1 MKSRFK
7 KVVAL
12 IIVFFILITLI
23 LFLIEVG
30 NYKKY
35 YFYCRE
41 ICIEKQ
47 IDIPLVL
54 AVIRTESSFDENAVS
69 SKGAVG
75 LMQVMPKTA
84 KFIAEKVG
92 FNSDYDLFDAQTN
105 LYLGICY
112 LEYLFNKYNDE
123 TVVLAC
129 YNAGE
134 GRVKTWMDGNKLNI
148 EIKETKNYI
157 KKVSRRKK
165 LYKILI

>member
-1 MKSRFK
+1 MKSTFK

-12 IIVFFILITLI
+12 TIVFFILITLI
-23 LFLIEVG
+23 VFIIEVG

-47 IDIPLVL
+47 MDASLVL

-75 LMQVMPKTA
+75 LMQLMPSTA

-92 FNSDYDLFDAQTN
+92 FYKDYDLFDAQTN

-112 LEYLFNKYNDE
+112 LEYLFNKYSEEN
-123 TVVLAC
+123 VVLAC

-134 GRVKTWMDGNKLNI
+134 GRVKSWLNGNDLHVPLL
-148 EIKETKNYI
+148 ETKNYI
-157 KKVSRRKK
+157 KRVVRRKK
-165 LYKILI
+165 LYQILV

>member
-7 KVVAL
+7 KIVAL

-41 ICIEKQ
+41 ICFEKQ

-75 LMQVMPKTA
+75 LMQVMPSTA
-84 KFIAEKVG
+84 KFIAEKVD
-92 FNSDYDLFDAQTN
+92 FNSEYDLFDAQTN

-112 LEYLFNKYNDE
+112 LEYLFNKYSDE

-134 GRVKTWMDGNKLNI
+134 GRVKTWIDGNELNI
-148 EIKETKNYI
+148 PIRETKNYI

-165 LYKILI
+165 LYKILV